1 MFGRFNRSSREE
13 KQERQKAGCGS
24 LFRQKIHIHRQ
35 KRKKIALRKGSIR
48 KVALTGGIA
57 TGKSI
62 VGQVLESLGCYIHR
76 ADQVAHELMNPGKPA
91 WKRIVDHFGQE
102 ILKSDKTIDRTK
114 LGEII
119 FSDPQKRDFLNG
131 IIHPLV
137 FQKKIDILKYLEKK
151 NTHKIFISEAALTI
165 ESGFADFFDK
175 IVVTHC
181 QPSLQVKRLME
192 RDQISQKEAKNKI
205 ESQMPAKEKAA
216 FADYIIDTSGTI
228 QETIEQT
235 ERIFRSL
242 VLDYDLLYG
251 NEKN

>member
-1 MFGRFNRSSREE
+1 
-13 KQERQKAGCGS
+13 
-24 LFRQKIHIHRQ
+24 
-35 KRKKIALRKGSIR
+35 LRKGSIL

-76 ADQVAHELMNPGKPA
+76 ADQVAHDLMNPGKPA
-91 WKRIVDHFGQE
+91 WKRIVNHFGQE

-131 IIHPLV
+131 IVHPLV
-137 FQKKIDILKYLEKK
+137 FQKKIEILKFLEKQ

-175 IVVTHC
+175 IVITHC
-181 QPSLQVKRLME
+181 QPALQVKRLME

-205 ESQMPAKEKAA
+205 GSQMRAEEKTG

-235 ERIFRSL
+235 ERLFRNL
-242 VLDYDLLYG
+242 VIDYDLLYG